1 MEAIEN
7 LKNRLI
13 DEILV
18 TKNKQLLEAIEK
30 IFTSTRNKNV
40 VSLTSEQIEMLEMSD
55 QDIENGN
62 LVSESNLDKLDKQ
75 WFD

>member
-40 VSLTSEQIEMLEMSD
+40 SLTSEQIEMLEMSV

>member
-1 MEAIEN
+1 
-7 LKNRLI
+7 
-13 DEILV
+13 
-18 TKNKQLLEAIEK
+18 
-30 IFTSTRNKNV
+30 
-40 VSLTSEQIEMLEMSD
+40 MLEMSD